1 MEKKAR
7 TRVLAADGLR
17 GLAMVAIVLFHLRP
31 TPLPGGF
38 LGVSVFFVLSG
49 FFITTGIDRRL
60 ETGDFHYGRYELHR
74 LTRLWPPVMAS
85 IALAVLLS
93 LVFAPEYLPKMARDG
108 WASAALLSNW
118 WLIVAKIPYFAA
130 AGLPSPLKPLW
141 FVALIMQFYLVWA
154 LLLWLLRTVFS
165 SDRAVLA
172 VTLALMAASA
182 AEMAVLYD
190 PADSGRVYYG
200 LDTRFAELLAGA
212 ALAMVWEMTGG
223 AGRWRV
229 STRTVR
235 DASGKVT
242 SVPGELVREEW
253 VRPQT
258 RMWMDAA
265 GWVALVALVFG
276 CFFVDGWMDWL
287 YRGGYLLAALLACAV
302 LASCLAGGSLA
313 TVLSWKP
320 LRHLGAIAFSLYLVH
335 FPIFEVM
342 DPASRLE
349 PPTGRQMAGQVLVVW
364 LAAELFHELV
374 EKGSSQKAV
383 AWRRN
388 LTRAVAIVGAVC
400 VVVLT
405 VVPAQG
411 WEGYAH
417 SRRMDAISAALRQE
431 KAENGHGAQAGE
443 GAGPSTGSGRQDR
456 SGTGNGQTG
465 RNSGTGMD
473 NAGAGA
479 HGAKGPAPATTQPPV
494 PRVDITKKRVP
505 AAPVS
510 RIARGGGLPDA
521 AKVPANLNAGR
532 WSWNAAD
539 GTSDAKILILGDSV
553 VLGAKADIEEVFPH
567 AVEDAQVGRQFGT
580 AVDLFRQHA
589 AKGEKGDVLVVA
601 LGANGPITD
610 AAQIQKVIDAAG
622 GMPVFFVTVRGPMTW
637 TDANNALIRQV
648 VAKNRNAGLLD
659 WNAVSAGHPEY
670 FYDDGTHLTPGPQG
684 GRQAWMRMLR
694 RALCGV

>member
-31 TPLPGGF
+31 TPLTGGF
-38 LGVSVFFVLSG
+38 LGVPVFFVLSG

-60 ETGDFHYGRYELHR
+60 EAGEFHYGRYELHR

-93 LVFAPEYLPKMARDG
+93 LAFAPEYLTKMARDG

-118 WLIVAKIPYFAA
+118 WLIIAKIPYFAA

-172 VTLALMAASA
+172 VTLVLMAASA
-182 AEMAVLYD
+182 AGMAVLYD

-229 STRTVR
+229 ARKTER
-235 DASGKVT
+235 DSSGAVT
-242 SVPGELVREEW
+242 SVPGDLVREDW

-265 GWVALVALVFG
+265 GWVALITLVFG
-276 CFFVDGWMDWL
+276 CFFVDGWMGWL
-287 YRGGYLLAALLACAV
+287 YRGGYLLAALLACVV

-313 TVLSWKP
+313 SVLSWKP
-320 LRHLGAIAFSLYLVH
+320 FRHLGTIAFSLYLVH

-342 DPASRLE
+342 NPASRLE
-349 PPTGRQMAGQVLVVW
+349 PPTGWQMVVEVLVAW

-374 EKGSSQKAV
+374 EKGASQKAV

-388 LTRAVAIVGAVC
+388 LTRATAIVGAVC

-411 WEGYAH
+411 WEGYARG
-417 SRRMDAISAALRQE
+417 RRMDAISAALRRQ
-431 KAENGHGAQAGE
+431 KADGQGPDGQGRNNNSAGT
-443 GAGPSTGSGRQDR
+443 ASGR
-456 SGTGNGQTG
+456 SAV
-465 RNSGTGMD
+465 
-473 NAGAGA
+473 AGAGGTTTGTGA
-479 HGAKGPAPATTQPPV
+479 HGKAGTKASGTAQPQV
-494 PRVDITKKRVP
+494 PRVDIAKKRVP

-510 RIARGGGLPDA
+510 RIARGGALPDA
-521 AKVPANLNAGR
+521 AKVPADLDAGR

-539 GTSDAKILILGDSV
+539 GTSDAKVLIIGDSV

-601 LGANGPITD
+601 LGSNGPIAD
-610 AAQIQKVIDAAG
+610 ASQIQNVIDAAG

-659 WNAVSAGHPEY
+659 WNSVSAGHPEY

>member
-1 MEKKAR
+1 MEKKAH
-7 TRVLAADGLR
+7 TRVLGADGLR
-17 GLAMVAIVLFHLRP
+17 GLAMTAIVLFHLRP

-60 ETGDFHYGRYELHR
+60 EADDFHYGRYELHR

-93 LVFAPEYLPKMARDG
+93 LFSAPEYLPKMARDG

-172 VTLALMAASA
+172 VTLVLMAASA
-182 AEMAVLYD
+182 AGMAVLYD

-229 STRTVR
+229 AMRTER
-235 DASGKVT
+235 DSSGAVT
-242 SVPGELVREEW
+242 SVPGDLVREEW

-265 GWVALVALVFG
+265 GWVALIALVFG
-276 CFFVDGWMDWL
+276 CFFVDGWMDWM
-287 YRGGYLLAALLACAV
+287 YRGGYLLAALLACVV

-320 LRHLGAIAFSLYLVH
+320 LRHLGTIAFSLYLVH

-349 PPTGRQMAGQVLVVW
+349 PPTGWQMAGQVVVVW

-374 EKGSSQKAV
+374 EKGASQKAV

-388 LTRAVAIVGAVC
+388 LTRAAAVVGAVC

-431 KAENGHGAQAGE
+431 KAENGQGRQN
-443 GAGPSTGSGRQDR
+443 GAGTGADEASGPSKGSGRNGGP
-456 SGTGNGQTG
+456 GTGIG
-465 RNSGTGMD
+465 RDNGTGKS
-473 NAGAGA
+473 AGTGT
-479 HGAKGPAPATTQPPV
+479 KGPASGTAQPPV
-494 PRVDITKKRVP
+494 PRVDIAKKRVP

-521 AKVPANLNAGR
+521 AKVPANLDAGR

-539 GTSDAKILILGDSV
+539 GTSDARVLILGDSV
-553 VLGAKADIEEVFPH
+553 VLGAEADIKEVFPH
-567 AVEDAQVGRQFGT
+567 AVEDAQVGRQLGT

-589 AKGEKGDVLVVA
+589 AKGEKGDVLIVA

-610 AAQIQKVIDAAG
+610 ASQIQKVIDAAG

-648 VAKNRNAGLLD
+648 VAKNRDVGLLD